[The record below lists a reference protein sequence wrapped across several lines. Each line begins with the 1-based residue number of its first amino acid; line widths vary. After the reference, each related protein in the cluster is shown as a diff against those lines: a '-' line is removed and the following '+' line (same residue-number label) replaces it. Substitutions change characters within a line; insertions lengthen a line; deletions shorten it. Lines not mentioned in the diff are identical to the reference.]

1 MPLINVSVGELVDKF
16 TILSI
21 KRDHSVGQ
29 QKEEIQKEYDYL
41 KKEFDKFE
49 ILDELFENLWRTNM
63 EGWKIENEK
72 RICERNKDFGKNFV
86 ELARQAYL
94 NNDKRF
100 RLKQLI
106 DQMEN
111 SDFKEQKILPKYE
124 D

>member
-29 QKEEIQKEYDYL
+29 QREEIQKEYDYL

-72 RICERNKDFGKNFV
+72 RICERNKDFGKNFI
-86 ELARQAYL
+86 EY
-94 NNDKRF
+94 
-100 RLKQLI
+100 I
-106 DQMEN
+106 QM
-111 SDFKEQKILPKYE
+111 DTF
-124 D
+124 